1 MSRKAKPTL
10 LVIGDGVAPTGF
22 GRVLHSLIPFF
33 LERFD
38 VSHLAVNY
46 YGDPHPHDWDIYP
59 ASIGGDPYGV
69 SRIPDL
75 MDRLKPDVVFLV
87 NDIWILGEWMR
98 PLRAYR
104 DKAKIVMY
112 SPVDGGPIDPAF
124 MAKIEG
130 AHRLVAYTEFGCGQ
144 FEEAISKVREN
155 DAKLEF
161 PKVDVIPHGVDTET
175 FFPFSKAAMPS
186 GHPLTDR
193 VAAKRALI
201 PRLADPESSFIVLN
215 ANRNQPRKRIDL
227 TMDGFAR
234 FAKDKP
240 TNVLLYLH
248 MGLEDAGW
256 NVPRLADYFG
266 IQDRLVISSLS
277 PTIPSLPDTHLNLIY
292 NACDVGLNTSTGE
305 GWGLVSFEHAAA
317 RGAQVM
323 PAHDTA
329 VELWTDAASL
339 VPISATHINPRIS
352 TEAKIVDAQA
362 VADALE
368 RLYRNRNELEAMQE
382 AAFRRATDPAYM
394 WENIAARWLKI
405 LD

>member
-1 MSRKAKPTL
+1 MSRKARPVL
-10 LVIGDGVAPTGF
+10 LAIGDGVASTGF
-22 GRVLHSLIPFF
+22 GRVLHSLIPHF
-33 LERFD
+33 LEHFN

-46 YGDPHPHDWDIYP
+46 CGDPHPYDWDIYP
-59 ASIGGDPYGV
+59 ASVGGDPYGV
-69 SRIPDL
+69 GRIADL
-75 MDRLKPDVVFLV
+75 MDRLKPDLVFLV
-87 NDIWILGEWMR
+87 NDIWILGEQMR
-98 PLRAYR
+98 LLRSYR
-104 DKAKIVMY
+104 DKTRIVMY

-124 MAKIEG
+124 TAKIEG
-130 AHRLVAYTEFGCGQ
+130 VHRLVAYTEFGRRQ
-144 FEEAISKVREN
+144 FEDSIAKVREN

-161 PKVDVIPHGVDTET
+161 PKVDVIPHGVDTES
-175 FFPFSKAAMPS
+175 FFPFSATRMPPE
-186 GHPLTDR
+186 HPLTDR
-193 VAAKRALI
+193 LAAKRALI

-234 FAKDKP
+234 FAKGKP
-240 TNVLLYLH
+240 GNVLLYLH

-256 NVPRLADYFG
+256 NVPRLADYYG

-339 VPISATHINPRIS
+339 VPISATHIHPRIS
-352 TEAKIVDAQA
+352 TEAKIVDAEN

-368 RLYRNRNELEAMQE
+368 RLYRNRNELRAMQE
-382 AAFRRATDPAYM
+382 ASFSRATDPAYA
-394 WENIAARWLKI
+394 WENIAARWLKL